1 MENKWAREKSSEDP
15 KVCPKTISRL
25 TAYDEYEIVFKHC
38 KELKNETVYS

>member
-1 MENKWAREKSSEDP
+1 MENKRASEKSSEGS
-15 KVCPKTISRL
+15 KVRAEAISRL